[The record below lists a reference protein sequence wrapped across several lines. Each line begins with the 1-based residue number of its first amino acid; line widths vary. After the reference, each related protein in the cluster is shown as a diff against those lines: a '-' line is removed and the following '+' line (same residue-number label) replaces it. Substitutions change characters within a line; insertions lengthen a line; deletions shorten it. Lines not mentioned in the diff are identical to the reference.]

1 MSEKKVVQLGW
12 KEFIAYA
19 EYVFGPFCVWNPTPF
34 FAGQFFHPY
43 MFLSL
48 IFADNNIAH

>member
-19 EYVFGPFCVWNPTPF
+19 EYVLAICVWNPRS
-34 FAGQFFHPY
+34 A
-43 MFLSL
+43 FLSL
-48 IFADNNIAH
+48 FRRRGPPFPGHSSEKLWGAY